1 MRKSI
6 SLLATMAFMLCSCL
20 QVSAA
25 PTNFPLS
32 YGNSYT
38 YTERGGGNYEYT
50 VPLTGNYEI
59 TLAGTS
65 GSAYGATS
73 GGAGCTLNR
82 TVRLQYGDTVKFS
95 LNDQP
100 GIDTKG
106 DTLYVHGE

>member
-38 YTERGGGNYEYT
+38 YTERGGA
-50 VPLTGNYEI
+50 I
-59 TLAGTS
+59 TS
-65 GSAYGATS
+65 
-73 GGAGCTLNR
+73 
-82 TVRLQYGDTVKFS
+82 
-95 LNDQP
+95 
-100 GIDTKG
+100 
-106 DTLYVHGE
+106 TLYLSLVTMK